1 MKSILIFFIN
11 FLIISLSFYSPI
23 FAHENQTYNY
33 VIITTNSIKLESQRL
48 NDFIQH
54 KENLGFNVLVIT
66 EDDYNHLEGEY
77 PNKRSEKIRQWLINN
92 YQEYGIEYVLLIG
105 DPTPDTEE
113 GLSHLENVTPYSIP
127 MKTFRDRL
135 NTGLFT
141 ILFWLLLE
149 SPSDYY
155 YADLDSDW
163 NKVTKQYAGD
173 CIDYALG
180 INAEA
185 EVYVGRIPTYNN
197 SIDGLDDILQK
208 TIEYENNKNISWRK
222 SGLFVTSFVHYVYD
236 DASLW
241 EQVIDDFFKPSN
253 FTYWRQYQQGS
264 FHKMMNSIYQSEEEL
279 RNGSFIQRYQNDT
292 FGIVAIMAHGSDD
305 ATMIGTPL
313 YGYDGSIITV
323 EQSSMLGNDHPSII
337 FLNSCKTGYPEHP
350 NLGYSLLKN
359 GGIAVICASR
369 TLWCNAGIDFDK
381 DISSGGI
388 FYRLIGKTVQNYPI
402 GKALYLAKNEI
413 DDMISLKL
421 WNYKEFMNLLRINI
435 YGDPS
440 INLL

>member
-1 MKSILIFFIN
+1 MLKKPVILGIILLLLLSS
-11 FLIISLSFYSPI
+11 LIPLVSSSEKNMNYD
-23 FAHENQTYNY
+23 Y

-77 PNKRSEKIRQWLINN
+77 PNKRPEKIRQWLINN

-141 ILFWLLLE
+141 ILFWQLLE

-222 SGLFVTSFVHYVYD
+222 SGLFVTSFIHYVYD
-236 DASLW
+236 DASF
-241 EQVIDDFFKPSN
+241 VSV
-253 FTYWRQYQQGS
+253 R
-264 FHKMMNSIYQSEEEL
+264 
-279 RNGSFIQRYQNDT
+279 
-292 FGIVAIMAHGSDD
+292 
-305 ATMIGTPL
+305 
-313 YGYDGSIITV
+313 
-323 EQSSMLGNDHPSII
+323 
-337 FLNSCKTGYPEHP
+337 
-350 NLGYSLLKN
+350 
-359 GGIAVICASR
+359 
-369 TLWCNAGIDFDK
+369 
-381 DISSGGI
+381 
-388 FYRLIGKTVQNYPI
+388 
-402 GKALYLAKNEI
+402 
-413 DDMISLKL
+413 
-421 WNYKEFMNLLRINI
+421 
-435 YGDPS
+435 
-440 INLL
+440 